1 MANIPRDL
9 GGCVDGTLCDYHG
22 YFPNLKCVI
31 RKCKNC
37 GSSKFLQQILESNAD
52 KLSDNR
58 KRFLIKQ
65 WVTKTERK
73 EGATQSFL
81 HWTFEK
87 CTYEELAH
95 WQSKFY
101 GYTIIQ
107 CFLAVLPIQRS
118 QEKYQAW

>member
-1 MANIPRDL
+1 MENIPRDL
-9 GGCVDGTLCDYHG
+9 GGCVDRTLCDYHG

-58 KRFLIKQ
+58 KHFLIKQ
-65 WVTKTERK
+65 WVTKIERK
-73 EGATQSFL
+73 EGATQS
-81 HWTFEK
+81 EK

-95 WQSKFY
+95 WQSKFC
-101 GYTIIQ
+101 GYTLIQ
-107 CFLAVLPIQRS
+107 CILAVLPIQRS
-118 QEKYQAW
+118 LEKYQAW